1 MLFKKEDPK
10 TLLEGIKKAQK
21 LLDERYEKGLISPE
35 MYQKQSNEFAKKRDK
50 YLKKL
55 GLSIYDIEGEY

>member
-21 LLDERYEKGLISPE
+21 LLDERYEKGQVSPE
-35 MYQKQSNEFAKKRDK
+35 IYQKQSSEFAKRREK

-55 GLSIYDIEGEY
+55 GKSIYDVE